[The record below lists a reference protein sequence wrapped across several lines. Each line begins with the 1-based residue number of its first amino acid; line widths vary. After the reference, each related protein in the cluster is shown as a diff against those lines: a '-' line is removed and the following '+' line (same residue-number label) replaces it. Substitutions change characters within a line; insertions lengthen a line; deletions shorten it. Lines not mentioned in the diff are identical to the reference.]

1 MPRAVKTVPGDA
13 RRVVGYVRASTDRQ
27 DLGPE
32 AQREALASWCAGKG
46 AQLVAVHEE
55 LGVSG
60 GTAIDKR
67 LGLLAAVDALQPA
80 GAGVLLVARR
90 DRLARDVVAAA
101 MIERLVERAG
111 ARVLSCAGE
120 GDGDSPEGL
129 LMRRI
134 VDAFAEYER
143 AVIRGRIRAALAV
156 KKSRGERVGD
166 IPYGHRLAADG
177 RRLEPEPGEQTVL
190 GVARQLRASGAPLRT
205 IGEQLAAQGL
215 RPRSGGSWHPQT
227 LANILRGA

>member
-1 MPRAVKTVPGDA
+1 MPRKTIAAPGNPA
-13 RRVVGYVRASTDRQ
+13 RVVGYVRASTDRQ

-32 AQREALASWCAGKG
+32 AQREALARWCAGKG

-60 GTAIDKR
+60 GTPIEQR
-67 LGLLAAVDALQPA
+67 TGLLSAVDALQPA

-111 ARVLSCAGE
+111 ARILSCAGE
-120 GDGDSPEGL
+120 GEGEGPEGL

-156 KKSRGERVGD
+156 KKQRGERVGD
-166 IPYGHRLAADG
+166 IPYGYRLAGDG
-177 RRLEPEPGEQTVL
+177 RRLEPEPGEQQVL
-190 GVARQLRASGAPLRT
+190 GVVRQLRATGATLRV
-205 IGEQLAAQGL
+205 IGEQLEGQGL
-215 RPRSGGSWHPQT
+215 RPRSGGRWHPQT
-227 LANILRGA
+227 LANISKAL